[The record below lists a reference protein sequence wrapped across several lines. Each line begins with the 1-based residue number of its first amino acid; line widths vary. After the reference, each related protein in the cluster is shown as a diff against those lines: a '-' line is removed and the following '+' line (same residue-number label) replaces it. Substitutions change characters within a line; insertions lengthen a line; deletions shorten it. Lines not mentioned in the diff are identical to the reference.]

1 MSNEKLG
8 SVNFDQLAG
17 LEAALY
23 YNNKMNQFQLGSVVF
38 EVIEDE
44 SDGYRSSMEEVKII
58 QTEAERRPGDFLANV
73 IIEKV
78 FENDFDGYHLIGKED
93 SHIWLTFGTDNC
105 DDYYSSFRFYF
116 ESKPGTTLEQ
126 QK

>member
-8 SVNFDQLAG
+8 SVNFDQFNG

-23 YNNKMNQFQLGSVVF
+23 YNNKLNQFQLGSVVF

-44 SDGYRSSMEEVKII
+44 SDGYRSSMEEVTILQKD
-58 QTEAERRPGDFLANV
+58 AERRPGDFLANV

-105 DDYYSSFRFYF
+105 DDYYPSFRFYF
-116 ESKPGTTLEQ
+116 QAKPGTSLEQ